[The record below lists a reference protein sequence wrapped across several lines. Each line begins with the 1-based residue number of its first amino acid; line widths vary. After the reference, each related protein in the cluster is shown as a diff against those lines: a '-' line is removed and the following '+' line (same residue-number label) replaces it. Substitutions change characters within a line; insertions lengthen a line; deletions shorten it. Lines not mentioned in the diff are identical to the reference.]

1 MQENYMNED
10 YNNSNL
16 GRCRGSIYIIEEGD
30 TLYKLSKRYDVKLSD
45 ITRLNPYVNVYNLQI
60 GEEICMP
67 TVIDSEDKDNDIE
80 GVTYKEY
87 IAKEDT
93 TIEDVMKYFGIDF
106 EDLIKYNGII
116 KNITIPAGTK
126 VIYPISR
133 DDR

>member
-1 MQENYMNED
+1 M
-10 YNNSNL
+10 
-16 GRCRGSIYIIEEGD
+16 
-30 TLYKLSKRYDVKLSD
+30 
-45 ITRLNPYVNVYNLQI
+45 YNLQI

-67 TVIDSEDKDNDIE
+67 TVIDIEDKDNDIE